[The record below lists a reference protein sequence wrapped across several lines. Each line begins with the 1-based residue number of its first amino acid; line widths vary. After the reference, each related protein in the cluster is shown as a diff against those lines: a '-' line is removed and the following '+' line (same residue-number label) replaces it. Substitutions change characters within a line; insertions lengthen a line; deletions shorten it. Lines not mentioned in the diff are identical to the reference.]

1 MRRNIY
7 VDNLPLEE
15 ALERWHRAL
24 EQNGFLNRVY
34 ETVKVD
40 EALGRITAE
49 AVYAPR
55 SAPFYN
61 AAAMDGIAVDFR
73 VTIGAS
79 EARPKRLAPGQFTPV
94 NTGNALPEET
104 NAVIMIEDVHQL
116 ADGAVEIIAAAP
128 PWQHVRTI
136 GEDIVVSELLLPENH
151 EIRPIDL
158 GALLATGINEVVVLV
173 PPAVTVIPT
182 GSEIVQPGHPLKPG
196 NIIEFNSRILGGYLQ
211 EWGAYTRRH
220 PIVADEPQLLR
231 QAIATAA
238 GQDGCDIVV
247 INAGASAGSRD
258 YTAQV
263 LAELG
268 EVVVHGVNIKP
279 GKPVILAIV
288 KGKPVIGLPGYPVS
302 AVLTLR
308 LFVKELVRR
317 RLGRDREPEP
327 ATAAKIS
334 RPLPSKLGTI
344 DFVRVKLGRVGE
356 QLIATPTGHG
366 AGAVM
371 TLVQADGILTVPAG
385 SEGIGAGETVQ
396 IELLRPLAE
405 IDNTL
410 VFIGSHDN
418 ILDVIANLLHRRRP
432 LVRLSSSHVGSMG
445 GIMAIK
451 RGEAHLAGTH
461 LIDEASGDYNVS
473 FIQQILPDLPLQL
486 INLAWR
492 EQGLL
497 VAKGNP
503 KGISSFADLK
513 REDVSFINRQRGA
526 GTRILTDLNLK
537 RLGIAPEEVRGYQR
551 EEYTHMTVA
560 SAVAGG
566 NADCGLGI
574 LAAARA
580 LNLDFVPVAR
590 ERYDLIVPDQFA
602 ADPKVEALL
611 TLLRES
617 REFKD
622 TVEGLGGYDLSDCGR
637 VMYRQG

>member
-7 VDNLPLEE
+7 VDNLPLDE
-15 ALERWHRAL
+15 ARRRWHQAL
-24 EQNGFLNRVY
+24 DAAGCLTPTSELI
-34 ETVKVD
+34 KVD
-40 EALGRITAE
+40 QALGRITAA

-61 AAAMDGIAVDFR
+61 SAAMDGIAVDFR
-73 VTIGAS
+73 ATIGAS
-79 EARPKRLAPGQFTPV
+79 ESRPKRLNAGQFVAV
-94 NTGNALPEET
+94 NTGNAMPEGT
-104 NAVIMIEDVHQL
+104 NAVIMVEDLHHL
-116 ADGAVEIIAAAP
+116 DGGAVEIIAPAP

-136 GEDIVVSELLLPENH
+136 GEDIVISELLLPENH
-151 EIRPIDL
+151 LIRPIDL
-158 GALLATGINEVVVLV
+158 GALLATGVVEVKVLV

-182 GSEIVQPGHPLKPG
+182 GSEIVQPGQPLQPG
-196 NIIEFNSRILGGYLQ
+196 NIIEFNSRILTGYLS

-220 PIVADEPQLLR
+220 EIVADEPELLR
-231 QAIATAA
+231 QAIDRACR
-238 GQDGCDIVV
+238 QEGCDIVV

-263 LAELG
+263 LGELG

-288 KGKPVIGLPGYPVS
+288 HGKPVIGLPGYPVS

-308 LFVKELVRR
+308 LFGKELVER
-317 RLGRDREPEP
+317 RLGKEQMPEP
-327 ATAAKIS
+327 AVEATIS

-344 DFVRVKLGRVGE
+344 DFVRVKLGQVSG
-356 QLIATPTGHG
+356 QLVATPTGHG

-385 SEGIGAGETVQ
+385 SEGIGAGERVRV
-396 IELLRPLAE
+396 ELLRSLEE

-418 ILDVIANLLHRRRP
+418 MLDVIANLLHRRRP
-432 LVRLSSSHVGSMG
+432 LIRLSSSHVGSMG

-461 LIDEASGDYNVS
+461 LIDEESGEYNIY
-473 FIQQILPDLPLQL
+473 FIRKLLPKLPLSL
-486 INLAWR
+486 VNLAWR

-503 KGISSFADLK
+503 KNITGFADLG
-513 REDVSFINRQRGA
+513 REDITFINRQRGA

-537 RLGIAPEEVRGYQR
+537 KLGLPPEEVKGYGR

-580 LNLDFVPVAR
+580 LELDFIPVAK
-590 ERYDLIVPDQFA
+590 ERYDLIVPTEFA
-602 ADPKVEALL
+602 AEAKVAALL
-611 TLLRES
+611 ELIRENP
-617 REFKD
+617 EFRT
-622 TVEGLGGYDLSDCGR
+622 TVQGLGGYDLCDCGR
-637 VMYRQG
+637 ELYRQG